1 MSEGPVSPHAGTHV
15 PVLVE
20 EVIHA
25 LAPVEG
31 AVMVDGTY
39 GGGGYARAALA
50 VANFQLSGCCPLYQ
64 SEAAPT

>member
-1 MSEGPVSPHAGTHV
+1 MSEGLVSPHAGTHV

-50 VANFQLSGCCPLYQ
+50 VANFTLIGIDRDP
-64 SEAAPT
+64 